1 MAAYVDQLF
10 EIVSINPRARRVG
23 ARNGH
28 QWCHMTADTEEELD
42 AMALKIGLKLAWKQ
56 HAGNPGRVHY
66 DLTPSRRALA
76 VKCGAVEETD
86 DERFARRFKRK
97 GGA

>member
-1 MAAYVDQLF
+1 MSVYVDPLF
-10 EIVSINPRARRVG
+10 KAVSRDSQARRVG

-28 QWCHMTADTEEELD
+28 LWCHMTADTEEDLD
-42 AMALKIGLKLAWKQ
+42 AMAVKIGMKLAWKQ
-56 HAGNPGRVHY
+56 HPGNPRRVHY

-76 VKCGAVEETD
+76 VKAGAVEETAQ
-86 DERFARRFKRK
+86 ERLERFKRK